1 MPVLAQDSSHEVHTR
16 DYLQGGSLVRQVN
29 LQENI
34 LQIEQLP
41 CGNFTIVV
49 SQDRDGFP
57 QNVRL
62 SLLLGDLVLTQVAIR
77 SSDPNK
83 LDPANL
89 LFDYEYRTGY
99 QGENQL
105 SYLWICLNQRVK

>member
-1 MPVLAQDSSHEVHTR
+1 MD
-16 DYLQGGSLVRQVN
+16 

-41 CGNFTIVV
+41 CGNFTVVV

-83 LDPANL
+83 LIPSDL
-89 LFDYEYRTGY
+89 LFDYEYRAGF
-99 QGENQL
+99 
-105 SYLWICLNQRVK
+105 